1 MRYGLAADV
10 GLQASGEAIYLAP
23 LPDGPILV
31 LEGVAAMIFDEATNG
46 DRENLVDRVLGRVD
60 GPTDEI
66 AFHVDAFL
74 DDLVA
79 RGLLVE
85 EAT

>member
-1 MRYGLAADV
+1 MRYVLAADV
-10 GLQASGEAIYLAP
+10 GLEATGDAIYLAP
-23 LPDGPILV
+23 LPEGPILV
-31 LEGVAAMIFDEATNG
+31 LEGVAALIFTEATQG
-46 DRENLVDRVLGRVD
+46 DREHLVDRVVDRVA
-60 GPTDEI
+60 GPAEEI
-66 AFHVDAFL
+66 ASHVGAFL

>member
-1 MRYGLAADV
+1 MRYALAADV
-10 GLQASGEAIYLAP
+10 GLEASGDAIYLAP

-31 LEGVAAMIFDEATNG
+31 LDGVAALIFTEATQG
-46 DRENLVDRVLGRVD
+46 DREYLVDRVIGQVA
-60 GPTDEI
+60 GPAEDI
-66 AFHVDAFL
+66 ASHVDAFL

>member
-1 MRYGLAADV
+1 MRYVLAADV
-10 GLQASGEAIYLAP
+10 GLEASDGAIYVAP

-31 LEGVAAMIFDEATNG
+31 LEGVAALIFTEATRG
-46 DRENLVDRVLGRVD
+46 GHDDLVDRVVRQVD
-60 GPTDEI
+60 GPSEEI
-66 AFHVDAFL
+66 ASHVGAFL

-85 EAT
+85 EGT